1 MTKITN
7 LLIMSESELREH
19 IVEVLISANIE
30 FKITPDYIVTVSD
43 DIRPLVSVHTD
54 TVGNNNPTTLLEL
67 NTLSPDKISLWPF
80 STASVLGGDDRSGCY
95 IALEMI
101 KRGTVTP
108 FNYGFFCQEEVG
120 AIGSSKFCL
129 DTELDQYSCVI
140 GLDRASRKGVQN
152 IATYS
157 YDNDELIEIFVGL
170 GYQEQYGSFSDCSNI
185 SSYCDLA
192 CVNLSVGY
200 YSEHTKMETL
210 DVSLMEQTLQV
221 MLNVVIP
228 NKVFVAKP
236 TVTKYGKS
244 WPNWMHELEDEEFES
259 YSGGYRSRSR
269 GNVIDAEVSEIYPD
283 DGIAIRMCCDFCESF
298 TPLYEING
306 SQVCGDCLRLVR

>member
-1 MTKITN
+1 MTKITD

-19 IVEVLISANIE
+19 IVEVLRHCEVPFI
-30 FKITPDYIVTVSD
+30 ITPEYIVTDLPGVL
-43 DIRPLVSVHTD
+43 PLICTHTD
-54 TVGNNNPTTLLEL
+54 TVMNGNPRHIYDMNITG
-67 NTLSPDKISLWPF
+67 DIISLWSF
-80 STASVLGGDDRSGCY
+80 SAASILGADDRAGVY
-95 IALEMI
+95 ISLEMI
-101 KRGTVTP
+101 KRGTSTP
-108 FNYGFFCQEEVG
+108 FNYGFFCKEEVG
-120 AIGSSKFCL
+120 AVGSSEFCK
-129 DTELDQYSCVI
+129 DIDLDQYSCII

-157 YDNDELIEIFVGL
+157 YDNDELIEIFVEL

-210 DVSLMEQTLQV
+210 GVSLMEQTLQV

-244 WPNWMHELEDEEFES
+244 WPAWMYEDEEFES
-259 YSGGYRSRSR
+259 YHGNYRRRSSD
-269 GNVIDAEVSEIYPD
+269 NILDAEVSEIYPD
-283 DGIAIRMCCDFCESF
+283 DGLAIKICCDFCSEF
-298 TPLYEING
+298 APLYEIHG
-306 SQVCGDCLRLVR
+306 SMVCESCLPLVR